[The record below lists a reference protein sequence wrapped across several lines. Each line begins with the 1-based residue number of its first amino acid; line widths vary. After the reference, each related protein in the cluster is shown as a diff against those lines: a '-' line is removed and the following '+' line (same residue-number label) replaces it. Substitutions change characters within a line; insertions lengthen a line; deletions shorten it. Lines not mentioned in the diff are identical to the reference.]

1 MLRATGML
9 CSCTLVLV
17 SCARNAG
24 QHTALTG
31 QVAAQVA
38 NQVVTTLEIDNEM
51 RLAEVPLDRRKD
63 PAVIRQFLDRL
74 VLRKYL
80 VQQAINAKMDE
91 EPNVLLDA
99 MRAREQV
106 LANAYVAR
114 DVASQSFGQADIER
128 YIAANPAKF
137 EQRQVLTVEQI
148 RFALG
153 PSTKDLLDA
162 NKEMKTLDEVD
173 RRLTSNG
180 VPHTRA
186 EGNLSES
193 DIPGD
198 LAKVIANRKPNQV
211 FYGHF
216 GRTGIYFE
224 VKDEELHPLAGEA
237 ANSLALRGLKTDAL
251 KAHID
256 ATTEA
261 ARRATKFQGEYALL
275 MSTPSVPTAAP
286 DLPAGETAPASAADP
301 IAH

>member
-9 CSCTLVLV
+9 CSCTLLLV
-17 SCARNAG
+17 ACARNSE
-24 QHTALTG
+24 QQKALTG

-38 NQVVTTLEIDNEM
+38 SQVVTTLEIDNEM

-137 EQRQVLTVEQI
+137 EQRHVLTVEQI

-153 PSTKDLLDA
+153 PGTKDLLDA
-162 NKEMKTLDEVD
+162 NKEMKTEVD

-198 LAKVIANRKPNQV
+198 LAKVIANRKPNEI
-211 FYGHF
+211 FYGHA
-216 GRTGIYFE
+216 GRTGIYFM
-224 VKDEELHPLAGEA
+224 VKDAELHPLAGEA

-251 KAHID
+251 KAHIA

-261 ARRATKFQGEYALL
+261 ARRVTKFQGEYAQI
-275 MSTPSVPTAAP
+275 MSQRPASTATP
-286 DLPAGETAPASAADP
+286 DLPAGETAASAAADAV
-301 IAH
+301 AH